1 MFSDRPPFFPSIIK
15 RFDELVEATD
25 GLVLDLN
32 SIGCPFSSKS
42 ERLLLC
48 HSKKRLVRFLALGK
62 FRGRVVEW
70 KENLPFKEK
79 TFSAVTMYNSPN
91 SMERTQLRKVF
102 IEIFHVLESKGVLL
116 LSIRSTRPLN
126 KPQEA
131 DLLLNL
137 AFGKTHPYEYHD
149 IVEDLDM
156 AGFSNITLE
165 VSTEVANLPARWQRV
180 HSLMVNE
187 QGTTD
192 ATKFNTHVEK
202 YGEALLPC
210 LIIKA
215 CKT

>member
-1 MFSDRPPFFPSIIK
+1 MFSDRLPFFPSIVK

-25 GLVLDLN
+25 GLVLDLD
-32 SIGCPFSSKS
+32 SIGCPFSSNS

-48 HSKKRLVRFLALGK
+48 HSKKRLVRFLSLGR
-62 FRGRVVEW
+62 FRGRVVVW
-70 KENLPFKEK
+70 KDTLPFKDK
-79 TFSAVTMYNSPN
+79 TFSAVTMYNSAN
-91 SMERTQLRKVF
+91 SMDREQLRKVYR
-102 IEIFHVLESKGVLL
+102 EVFHVLESKGILI
-116 LSIRSTRPLN
+116 LSIRSTIPLN

-137 AFGKTHPYEYHD
+137 SFGKTQSYEYHD

-165 VSTEVANLPARWQRV
+165 VSTEVEELPERWQRV
-180 HSLMVNE
+180 HSLMVIE
-187 QGTTD
+187 QEMVD
-192 ATKFNTHVEK
+192 AMKFKSHVEK

-210 LIIKA
+210 LMIKA